1 MKTVKI
7 LIFIFVI
14 TGFSLSEEN
23 NSHKLS
29 LPDKFQEKITE
40 SVLNLS
46 KKMDLFF
53 SGETQLPEDY
63 ENRTYLKIYTG
74 FLHNEHEGTEGI
86 FRFRLNL
93 RLKRTEKK
101 LNLVVSN
108 LVDRLAQRDLTE
120 DEFILTQQEKKEQ
133 QSVAL
138 VYFFNPIK
146 NILKPTLTVGLRLP
160 LKYYI
165 RLKFEI
171 PFEFLG
177 LEFEPAQFFE
187 YRNNGFIEKTR
198 LYVDKKINKTK
209 LIRFHIERFKQD
221 EDGSMR
227 FLTRIGYYQLWDY
240 SQGFSVSAGIFGRS
254 WENPQILNQTI
265 QFKFKKRFWKPWL
278 FYELSPGWE
287 FPEERGYKSSFF
299 VRFWIEFFFGE
310 ESILTENDSF

>member
-1 MKTVKI
+1 MKRI
-7 LIFIFVI
+7 LIFIF
-14 TGFSLSEEN
+14 FSFSIVVAQEN
-23 NSHKLS
+23 DNLS
-29 LPDKFQEKITE
+29 LPDKFQEKIKE
-40 SVLNLS
+40 SVLDLS
-46 KKMDLFF
+46 ERMDLFF
-53 SGETQLPEDY
+53 SGEEHLPEDY
-63 ENRTYLKIYTG
+63 ENKTYLKIYTG

-86 FRFRLNL
+86 FRFKLNL

-108 LVDRLAQRDLTE
+108 LVDKLTQRDLTE
-120 DEFILTQQEKKEQ
+120 DEFILTQQEKEEQ

-146 NILKPTLTVGLRLP
+146 NLLKPTLTVGIRLP

-171 PFEFLG
+171 PFKFLG

-187 YRNNGFIEKTR
+187 YRHNGFIEKTR
-198 LYVDKKINKTK
+198 LYIDKKLSDRK
-209 LIRFHIERFKQD
+209 LFRLQLERYKQD

-227 FLTRIGYYQLWDY
+227 FLSKIGYYRLWDY
-240 SQGFSVSAGIFGRS
+240 SQGFSVSAGIFGQS
-254 WENPQILNQTI
+254 LENPKILNHLI

-278 FYELSPGWE
+278 FYEISPGWE

-299 VRFWIEFFFGE
+299 IRFWFEFFFGK
-310 ESILTENDSF
+310 ESILEETGF